1 MSNLWTEH
9 FADRTSRMKVSAI
22 RELLRVAALPEIS
35 CFAGRLPATNM
46 LPLEE
51 VATATENVLRKYR
64 HSALQYGPTEGHEPL
79 REQIATMYQAR
90 GVQVTTDNILLL
102 SGSQQ
107 GLDFVGR
114 IFVHDGTSVLVEAP
128 TYVGALQAWWP
139 FAPRFLTVPT
149 DSDGM
154 LVDQMEKL
162 DPFRFVYLLPNFQNP
177 SGITLS
183 EERRRA
189 VIETIHNRGA
199 LIVEDDPYRE
209 LRYNG
214 QDIPSLVEIEGQQ
227 LGADWNERRRVIH
240 LCTFSKSLA
249 PGLRVGWAVA
259 PTPVIRQMV
268 LAKQGADLHTSTL
281 TQMIVSELLAE
292 NTIQRN
298 VPQLRAVYRERRDAM
313 LDALA
318 QYVGSQATWTHPDGG
333 LFLWLRLSDSFDTQ
347 ALLERALE
355 KQVAYVPG
363 SAFYVDGSGTNELR
377 LNFSS
382 MPPERIRDGVQRLAS
397 LITEPI
403 LSV

>member
-9 FADRTSRMKVSAI
+9 FAERTSRMKVSAI
-22 RELLRVAALPEIS
+22 RELLRVAALPEIIS
-35 CFAGRLPATNM
+35 FAGGLPATNM

-114 IFVHDGTSVLVEAP
+114 IFVDDGTSVLVEAP

-154 LVDQMEKL
+154 LVDQTEKL

-227 LGADWNERRRVIH
+227 LGADWNERGRVIH
-240 LCTFSKSLA
+240 LGTFSKSLA

>member
-22 RELLRVAALPEIS
+22 RELLRVAALPEIIS
-35 CFAGRLPATNM
+35 FAGGLPATNM

-114 IFVHDGTSVLVEAP
+114 IFVDDGTSVLVEAP

-227 LGADWNERRRVIH
+227 LGADWNERGRVIH
-240 LCTFSKSLA
+240 LGTFSKSLA

>member
-22 RELLRVAALPEIS
+22 RELLRVAALPEIIS
-35 CFAGRLPATNM
+35 FAGGLPATNM

-64 HSALQYGPTEGHEPL
+64 HSALQYGPTEGYEPL

-114 IFVHDGTSVLVEAP
+114 IFVDDGTSVLVEAP

-154 LVDQMEKL
+154 LVDQTEKL

-227 LGADWNERRRVIH
+227 LGADWNERGRVIH
-240 LCTFSKSLA
+240 LGTFSKSLA